1 MMTDDR
7 RPLDERWTT
16 ERAMTTGIPEGVAA
30 FPDQMPEPVD
40 LALERLDAM
49 PVTDRPELTVTEA
62 AKATGVDR
70 RTISRRLEADAFP
83 NAHRAPGRQGQPEN
97 GPWLI
102 PVADLI
108 AAGLRPYAPTPA
120 PTEPKATGDTDL
132 RAELADALR
141 RAEVAEHRRE
151 LAEHDRDAARA
162 VATERAESLAD
173 LRNALRML
181 DAGPVRQATG
191 PLPAASL
198 PPARRRWWSR
208 S

>member
-1 MMTDDR
+1 MTDD
-7 RPLDERWTT
+7 
-16 ERAMTTGIPEGVAA
+16 
-30 FPDQMPEPVD
+30 
-40 LALERLDAM
+40 
-49 PVTDRPELTVTEA
+49 DRPELTVTEA

-70 RTISRRLEADAFP
+70 RTITRRLDDDAFP
-83 NAHRAPGRQGQPEN
+83 NAHRSDGKLGPDT

-120 PTEPKATGDTDL
+120 EAEPKATGSADL
-132 RAELADALR
+132 RGALADAIR
-141 RAEVAEHRRE
+141 RAEVAESRRE

-162 VATERAESLAD
+162 VATERERTIA
-173 LRNALRML
+173 ALNVAVRAL
-181 DAGPVRQATG
+181 EAGPVRTPAK
-191 PLPAASL
+191 PLPPPSL